1 MEGVLTAG
9 RTLPG
14 RGAYTCPDVECFE
27 RACSRGAFRRAL
39 RAEPTVLP
47 ALAHLYT
54 EGLNG

>member
-1 MEGVLTAG
+1 VDGVLTAG

-14 RGAYTCPDVECFE
+14 RGAYTCADVECFE
-27 RACSRGAFRRAL
+27 RARSRRAFRRAL
-39 RAEPTVLP
+39 RADVTVLP